1 MLKNRYLLMWLPI
14 VCCLLQIQAV
24 AKQAP
29 TRPSLKREEMIVL
42 NLNRGPG
49 SARMMMLQSLK
60 SAKDIEHNLDKA
72 RHQVEQVDAL
82 FAKAANRPDDRSMQ
96 QTVDALKLAE
106 ETAKK
111 LQEQIEA
118 AQQELRSDV
127 QQTLIK

>member
-1 MLKNRYLLMWLPI
+1 
-14 VCCLLQIQAV
+14 
-24 AKQAP
+24 
-29 TRPSLKREEMIVL
+29 
-42 NLNRGPG
+42 
-49 SARMMMLQSLK
+49 MLQSLK